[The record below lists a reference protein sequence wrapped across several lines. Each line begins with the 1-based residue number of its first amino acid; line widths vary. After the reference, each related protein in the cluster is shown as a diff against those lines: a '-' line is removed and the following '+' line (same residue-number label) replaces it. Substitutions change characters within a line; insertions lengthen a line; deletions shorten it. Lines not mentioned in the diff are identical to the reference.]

1 MAKKKDANYAVI
13 VDLRADI
20 ARIKNTA
27 VKRIA
32 RLEKLGYNTPAYR
45 ELIKSFDGGKPDFS
59 VRGKS
64 YNELVSLYWKM
75 KRFVDDQ
82 TSTVRGADAV
92 LKEMAQNT
100 GVDYKSL
107 KDLRESSKQFF
118 RLAQKVKENNQAM
131 ENTAA
136 ALDYWRVWE
145 VVNQYVKD
153 NNIDLSEVADV
164 DKTLDK
170 YVQAIGKI
178 PAVQHK
184 DGNVIRNIK

>member
-20 ARIKNTA
+20 AQIKNTA

-45 ELIKSFDGGKPDFS
+45 ELMKSFDGRKPDFS

-92 LKEMAQNT
+92 LKEMAHNT

-131 ENTAA
+131 ESTAA